1 MKPQMTTES
10 VEVDEPFLI
19 EFSEAIAAEV
29 ESNDTRTTKV
39 ATETTDDD

>member
-10 VEVDEPFLI
+10 VDLDEPFLI
-19 EFSEAIAAEV
+19 EFSEAIPAEV
-29 ESNDTRTTKV
+29 ESNDTSKV